1 RHAQSDG
8 VIARELS
15 AIPVSLWSRQLQ
27 VIDPCVA
34 VNIVE

>member
-1 RHAQSDG
+1 
-8 VIARELS
+8 VIARELA
-15 AIPVSLWSRQLQ
+15 AIPVSWWSQQLL